1 MKILIIEWASFGK
14 EDIDD
19 AFRKLGH
26 HIVKFSHPDYD
37 LRHSDDFI
45 SSFSAFME
53 GENADLVFSSNY
65 FPLVSKV
72 CQKFNKPY
80 AAWVYDCPH
89 LSLYSATVINSCN
102 HIFTFDSATCNEF
115 NRQGITTVH
124 YLPLAAAVSRLDT
137 MVPDCSIHS
146 RLDCDV
152 SFVGSMYDESHN
164 LYDSLSGLDKYTKG
178 YLDAII
184 EAQQS
189 ISGYNFIE
197 ELLSDKILSQLRK
210 VRPYAPDSDGVETD
224 SYIYSRYFID
234 RKITELERKKLL
246 GAVSDNFNTNLYT
259 HNPTPYLPNIH
270 NLGAIDPYSVM
281 PYVFKCSR
289 INLNITLRSIYT
301 GIPLRAIE
309 IMGSGGFL
317 MSNYQSDMD
326 QYFENGSDYVMYD
339 GADDLIAKCRY
350 YLEHEDERA
359 AITASGYNKIKAHHT
374 YVIRLKEILNRIFN

>member
-53 GENADLVFSSNY
+53 KENADLVFSSNY

-72 CQKFNKPY
+72 CQRFNKPY

-124 YLPLAAAVSRLDT
+124 YLPLAAAISRLDT

-197 ELLSDKILSQLRK
+197 ELLSDKILSQFRWCRNRLIYILK
-210 VRPYAPDSDGVETD
+210 IFYRPQ
-224 SYIYSRYFID
+224 
-234 RKITELERKKLL
+234 
-246 GAVSDNFNTNLYT
+246 N
-259 HNPTPYLPNIH
+259 
-270 NLGAIDPYSVM
+270 
-281 PYVFKCSR
+281 
-289 INLNITLRSIYT
+289 
-301 GIPLRAIE
+301 
-309 IMGSGGFL
+309 
-317 MSNYQSDMD
+317 
-326 QYFENGSDYVMYD
+326 
-339 GADDLIAKCRY
+339 
-350 YLEHEDERA
+350 
-359 AITASGYNKIKAHHT
+359 
-374 YVIRLKEILNRIFN
+374 NRT